1 MERSAEERTKYPD
14 RINLDRRGLHG
25 IPLLA
30 DEPGLR
36 LLRFPL
42 SCKCP
47 EKDKNKDKNKDKDGD
62 KYRQGLC
69 GIPLLTDEPDF
80 RLLCSPTFF
89 PLRGALSFRVF
100 TPSD

>member
-36 LLRFPL
+36 LLRLFFNHHPHPL
-42 SCKCP
+42 QLPAQLHQEDSQP
-47 EKDKNKDKNKDKDGD
+47 GNDQQAGV
-62 KYRQGLC
+62 
-69 GIPLLTDEPDF
+69 P
-80 RLLCSPTFF
+80 
-89 PLRGALSFRVF
+89 
-100 TPSD
+100 

>member
-36 LLRFPL
+36 LLRFPIFL
-42 SCKCP
+42 SSFLV
-47 EKDKNKDKNKDKDGD
+47 KDKAKGKDRDVSVFVFVFVNDKYKDKDRD
-62 KYRQGLC
+62 K
-69 GIPLLTDEPDF
+69 
-80 RLLCSPTFF
+80 
-89 PLRGALSFRVF
+89 
-100 TPSD
+100 